1 MVYLLGD
8 TSCKLLLALTVFEWT
23 FSINHLVDHNSKRP
37 HISLRTIQMVDI
49 SLRRHIERRTDFN
62 VFEKIRINCRKTKI
76 NYFRHAFFNHD
87 I

>member
-1 MVYLLGD
+1 
-8 TSCKLLLALTVFEWT
+8 
-23 FSINHLVDHNSKRP
+23 
-37 HISLRTIQMVDI
+37 MVDI

-87 I
+87 IWKLDISVNDVSVIQVEKSLKYLIDNDFILYLVIKCRFSEFSS